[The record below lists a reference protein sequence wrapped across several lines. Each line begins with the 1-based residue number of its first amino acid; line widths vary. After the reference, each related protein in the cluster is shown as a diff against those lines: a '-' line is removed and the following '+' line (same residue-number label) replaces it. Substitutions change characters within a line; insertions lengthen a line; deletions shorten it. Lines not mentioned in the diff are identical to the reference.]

1 MESLFP
7 GKNMFGAVL
16 PYFDNAVS
24 VDAKSFYY
32 KTSPIVELSQQRRR
46 VKFLLERELG

>member
-24 VDAKSFYY
+24 VDAESFI
-32 KTSPIVELSQQRRR
+32 TRQVLLSS
-46 VKFLLERELG
+46 FLSNVGGSNSC